1 MLAISLGAARNA
13 AAQAPAISA
22 PPAPSCSVEAARS
35 LGRSTWRRHA
45 LALGSSPT
53 AALAIVLPERLR
65 AEVIPIAASGAIG
78 ATQSVALTD
87 GEQLVDVL
95 PVSGAF
101 LLRTVA
107 VCPDTGRLFHKCM
120 TLRVFG
126 AEGRLRGVPL
136 VEDVVEWGGVG
147 RAIVVA
153 SRVVMVR
160 TPMYDRGGVP
170 SVATYEVS
178 TSGVV
183 RVGVVRAIGDAPR
196 PNAQMVGV
204 ASGADWA
211 AVLWSEITDEP
222 PVLISDDGARLRSLR
237 GLPSELRM
245 NGLYLDEGGYLLFY
259 DGGDS
264 RVPAAVRITDDAR
277 ATLGRP
283 RGLRGAP
290 LPTPIAQRTNAEVR
304 AHRGHLWLQRRDAA
318 GTRIGSELDL
328 GEALAAR
335 RSTVTPIVI
344 ETPAGWLVA
353 WSGRASPTTPP
364 TTATA
369 NGREAF
375 VRQVRCAAAR

>member
-1 MLAISLGAARNA
+1 VPLA
-13 AAQAPAISA
+13 
-22 PPAPSCSVEAARS
+22 E
-35 LGRSTWRRHA
+35 
-45 LALGSSPT
+45 
-53 AALAIVLPERLR
+53 
-65 AEVIPIAASGAIG
+65 
-78 ATQSVALTD
+78 

-101 LLRTVA
+101 LLRTVTLCA
-107 VCPDTGRLFHKCM
+107 NTGRLSHKCM

-126 AEGRLRGVPL
+126 ADGRLLGAPL
-136 VEDVVEWGGVG
+136 VEDVVEWSGVG

-178 TSGVV
+178 ASGVA
-183 RVGVVRAIGDAPR
+183 RVGAVRPLGDVPR
-196 PNAQMVGV
+196 PDARVVGV
-204 ASGADWA
+204 ASGTGWA
-211 AVLWSEITDEP
+211 AVLQSEISEEP

-237 GLPSELRM
+237 GLPSELRLT
-245 NGLYLDEGGYLLFY
+245 GLHVDEGGYLLLY
-259 DGGDS
+259 DRGDQRS
-264 RVPAAVRITDDAR
+264 AAAVRIADDAR

-283 RGLRGAP
+283 RALRGAP
-290 LPTPIAQRTNAEVR
+290 LPTPIAQRTSAEVR
-304 AHRGHLWLQRRDAA
+304 AHRGHLWLQRRDAT

-344 ETPAGWLVA
+344 ETATGWLVA
-353 WSGRASPTTPP
+353 WSGMASPTTPP

-369 NGREAF
+369 NAREAF
-375 VRQVRCAAAR
+375 VRQVRCAATR